1 MSVGFQQRIF
11 SRLFEKHM
19 DKLTK
24 LLKKL
29 SEKQREY
36 LEEVLYALVSG
47 KTSALDIK
55 KLKGVE
61 EVYRVRLGDI
71 RIIFQKNGGDIRVL
85 EISRRDDS
93 TYRNY

>member
-1 MSVGFQQRIF
+1 
-11 SRLFEKHM
+11 M

-47 KTSALDIK
+47 KTPALDIK

-61 EVYRVRLGDI
+61 EVYRVRVGDI

-85 EISRRDDS
+85 EISRRDEC
-93 TYRNY
+93 TYKNY